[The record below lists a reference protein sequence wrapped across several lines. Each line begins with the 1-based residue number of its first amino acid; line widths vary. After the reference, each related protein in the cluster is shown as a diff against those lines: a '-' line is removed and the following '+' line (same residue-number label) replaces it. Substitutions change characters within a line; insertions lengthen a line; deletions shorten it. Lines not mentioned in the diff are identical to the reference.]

1 MRNDILYPYAL
12 DKVHS
17 IVKAVDA
24 PRSDIY
30 SCMNC
35 GERMVLRRGEIK
47 RPYFAH
53 HTENPNC
60 SPETVLHKMAK
71 DNIKAGIDAALS
83 SGFKYPFTWRC
94 HVCNQEHVG
103 DLALSPRDVNIEVSL
118 DGVRPD
124 ILLSSMEGKPMAA
137 IEVVVSHSP
146 DQDAIE
152 AYKRLKLP
160 VLMVKPGWED
170 LKDLKSGLAVF
181 ETLNVPCR
189 ALKCPKC
196 HQILHKIKASSMY
209 GHRCWK
215 CHNKISVLWFDSM
228 DPWPSWS
235 TQESKISIAR
245 KVGIELKWMYS
256 KAETRKYIAHFCPS
270 CGVIQGD
277 AYIYNIGAWEHGI
290 ENYREDES
298 TECYIC
304 PHCEKL
310 FDKPGN
316 EFKQKKGSQNNDRPE
331 TFEHPARE
339 ERGFQ

>member
-1 MRNDILYPYAL
+1 VRKDILYPYAL
-12 DKVHS
+12 DKGGS

-71 DNIKAGIDAALS
+71 DTIKAGIDTALS

-94 HVCNQEHVG
+94 PVCDQEHEG
-103 DLALSPRDVNIEVSL
+103 DLALSPREVKTEVSL

-137 IEVVVSHSP
+137 VEVVVTHSP
-146 DQDAIE
+146 DQDAIQ

-160 VLMVKPGWED
+160 VLLIRPEWED
-170 LKDLKSGLAVF
+170 LENLKSGLAVF

-196 HQILHKIKASSMY
+196 HQTLHKIKAISMY

-215 CHNKISVLWFDSM
+215 CGQKMRVLWFDRM
-228 DPWPSWS
+228 LGMCSWS
-235 TQESKISIAR
+235 KQESKISIAR
-245 KVGIELKWMYS
+245 KVGVELKWIYS
-256 KAETRKYIAHFCPS
+256 KANKSKYIAHFCES
-270 CGVIQGD
+270 CGALQGD
-277 AYIYNIGAWEHGI
+277 FYIYSENEWHEGI
-290 ENYREDES
+290 DNYCEEKS
-298 TECYIC
+298 TECYYC
-304 PHCEKL
+304 DHCDLL

-316 EFKQKKGSQNNDRPE
+316 EFKQKKGSQINDRPE
-331 TFEHPARE
+331 TFSTHTQG
-339 ERGFQ
+339 ERGFR